1 MAINLSWTF
10 SMTSSYV
17 PGSRWFRRVYRCWC
31 AYTYANQVVL
41 SAGGKIVG
49 FQPTSR
55 VAVNQ
60 WAANP
65 LAKELYGGRKLSP
78 GNQTFILAV
87 SLIDCLIPWRY
98 QLLK

>member
-1 MAINLSWTF
+1 MWL
-10 SMTSSYV
+10 
-17 PGSRWFRRVYRCWC
+17 
-31 AYTYANQVVL
+31 YTCANQVVL
-41 SAGGKIVG
+41 SEDGKIVG

-87 SLIDCLIPWRY
+87 SLIDCLIP
-98 QLLK
+98 